1 MPLRF
6 RILQGQPLL
15 AASRTAENAVQPA
28 DATGWG
34 AAPAIER
41 LVEMSDLEEIRI
53 GRRGGLDLTL
63 PFPTVSALHTVIR
76 RAGSSAAGTN
86 ERRWLIEDKG
96 STNGSWVGHER
107 LQAGTPR
114 PLLPGQTFRVGE
126 VAILF
131 DGWVDEAKSSEGT
144 ASLARRLVADL
155 FSVLSGGEIPKLVV
169 ESGAPGL
176 APLIFVERE
185 KPYLVGR
192 AETCALRLALES
204 VSREHAAFV
213 RRWDGIWVRDLGSTN
228 GVRVKGRGIAGETH
242 LEDGDSIAIGD
253 VSLRLDD
260 PEDRYLRKMESSEGV
275 SLDELPGG
283 RPAGARVT
291 GAMPTPFPERE
302 NEAPFSRRP
311 GGVGFG
317 TPMPSA
323 HRRTSGPRRAVA
335 WGEPSRNTTVLSWIL
350 GIVVAASLVG
360 ALWMLFLR

>member
-6 RILQGQPLL
+6 RILQGQPVS
-15 AASRTAENAVQPA
+15 AASRTGEHAAPLA
-28 DATGWG
+28 DGGGWG

-63 PFPTVSALHTVIR
+63 PFPTVSAVHTVIR
-76 RAGSSAAGTN
+76 RVGAPAGAAH

-96 STNGSWVGHER
+96 STNGSWVGAER
-107 LQAGTPR
+107 LQAGSPR
-114 PLLPGQTFRVGE
+114 PLVPGQTFRVGD
-126 VAILF
+126 VAVLF

-176 APLIFVERE
+176 GPLIFVERE
-185 KPYLVGR
+185 KPYVVGR
-192 AETCALRLALES
+192 AENCALRLALES

-228 GVRVKGRGIAGETH
+228 GVRVKGRGIAGEVH

-253 VSLRLDD
+253 VALRLDD

-275 SLDELPGG
+275 PALDP
-283 RPAGARVT
+283 PAGRLASGRVS
-291 GAMPTPFPERE
+291 GAMPTAVAERE
-302 NEAPFSRRP
+302 NESASPRRP
-311 GGVGFG
+311 SGMGAA
-317 TPMPSA
+317 TLMTTA
-323 HRRTSGPRRAVA
+323 HRRTSGARRAVA
-335 WGEPSRNTTVLSWIL
+335 WGEPSRTTVVLSWIL
-350 GIVVAASLVG
+350 GVVVAASLVG